1 VYRLARFHAISQ
13 STRDDLMRRGVAS
26 DRIHVIYPGVDAEW
40 FTPDASV
47 MRAATPTFLY
57 VGRLKRYKGLE
68 TAVRAVAEVGRRGC
82 PVRLAVAGD
91 GDDRDRLTGLV
102 RRLGLAEAVTFLGF
116 VPESTKRTLLRQAWA
131 VVLPSAK
138 EGWGISNI
146 EAAAC
151 GTPALAA
158 DRPGLRESV
167 RHEETGLLVPHGDV
181 GALADAFQRLARH
194 PDQVAR
200 FGAAARRFAETF
212 SWDRAAADTEAQ
224 LLMMLNAAPPERRG
238 S

>member
-1 VYRLARFHAISQ
+1 
-13 STRDDLMRRGVAS
+13 
-26 DRIHVIYPGVDAEW
+26 
-40 FTPDASV
+40 
-47 MRAATPTFLY
+47 
-57 VGRLKRYKGLE
+57 
-68 TAVRAVAEVGRRGC
+68 
-82 PVRLAVAGD
+82 
-91 GDDRDRLTGLV
+91 
-102 RRLGLAEAVTFLGF
+102 
-116 VPESTKRTLLRQAWA
+116 
-131 VVLPSAK
+131 
-138 EGWGISNI
+138 
-146 EAAAC
+146 
-151 GTPALAA
+151 
-158 DRPGLRESV
+158 V